1 MASINGIT
9 VKNLKSFKGHEGET
23 LYQGTI
29 YKGKDKLG
37 FWSNDYYCG
46 EDSFDFDLKL
56 IEDEVLQARS
66 IFDSSSWLANAYDA
80 GLFIN
85 DIVNL
90 KILEK
95 EFKKVKKEGF
105 KGLLVSYV
113 LGLGCG
119 CYKPFSALTEITE
132 ENMKDLIQESLKSI
146 EGEYSSYE
154 RHHAVEFEK
163 NLDIQVG
170 KKEDVATMKEIL
182 DNKKK
187 ADKETAE
194 KQEEERE
201 EMRKKIKNNGRFV
214 YEENPDYGY
223 TIYDTQTDNST
234 VVPVYAFTNVM
245 KALVEL
251 FC

>member
-9 VKNLKSFKGHEGET
+9 VKNLKTFNGHEGET
-23 LYQGTI
+23 LYQGNI
-29 YKGKDKLG
+29 YKGNKKLG

-56 IEDEVLQARS
+56 IEDEVLQAKS
-66 IFDSSSWLANAYDA
+66 IFSSDCWLATGYDA

-95 EFKKVKKEGF
+95 EFKKVHKTGL

-119 CYKPFSALTEITE
+119 CYKAFSDVSEIKE
-132 ENMKDLIQESLKSI
+132 DNMKDLVKESLKSI
-146 EGEYSSYE
+146 DQEYSYYE
-154 RHHAVEFEK
+154 RHHAVSSEK
-163 NLDIQVG
+163 DLDIQVG
-170 KKEDVATMKEIL
+170 KKEDVATMREKIN
-182 DNKKK
+182 NKKK
-187 ADKETAE
+187 ADKELAD
-194 KQEEERE
+194 KQAEERE
-201 EMRKKIKNNGRFV
+201 ELRKKIDNNGRFV
-214 YEENPDYGY
+214 YEENKDYGY

-245 KALVEL
+245 KALIEL